1 MAAIRTSTRRASRA
15 PARRGDAVRIDEDR
29 VLFERLADEGD
40 PIDRELLVERFLPLA
55 RSLAAR
61 YVRHGELFD
70 DVFQVACLG
79 LLKAIDRFDISRG
92 RAFSSFAVPTIAG
105 EIKRYYRDKTWGVH
119 VPRDLQDLA
128 LRVDRER
135 HVLETDLSRSPT
147 VAELAERVGVDDED
161 VVEALQAHE
170 ARRSTSFETPYDADD
185 ASRTIGETAG
195 TIEPGY
201 EMAEA
206 RADLS
211 RLSRVLTGRERV
223 VLRLRFAEDLTQQ
236 EIGERIGV
244 SQMQV
249 SRILRSS
256 LGKLRSQTQH
266 QDGALASG
274 GRGALVA

>member
-1 MAAIRTSTRRASRA
+1 MSATGS
-15 PARRGDAVRIDEDR
+15 PARRGDEVRTHDDR

-55 RSLAAR
+55 RSLATR
-61 YVRHGELFD
+61 YVRHGEGFD

-105 EIKRYYRDKTWGVH
+105 EIKRYYRDKTWSVH

-135 HVLETDLSRSPT
+135 HVLKAELSRSPT
-147 VAELAERVGVDDED
+147 VAELAERLEVDDED
-161 VVEALQAHE
+161 VVEALQAHD
-170 ARRSTSFETPYDADD
+170 ARRSTSLDTPHGIHDEACETLA
-185 ASRTIGETAG
+185 ETAG
-195 TIEPGY
+195 TIEWGY
-201 EMAEA
+201 ELAET

-211 RLSRVLTGRERV
+211 RLARILTARERE
-223 VLRLRFAEDLTQQ
+223 VLRLRFEEDLSQQ
-236 EIGERIGV
+236 EIGDSIGV

-256 LGKLRSQTQH
+256 LERLHAHVRRREHVHSTR
-266 QDGALASG
+266 DRRARA
-274 GRGALVA
+274 A